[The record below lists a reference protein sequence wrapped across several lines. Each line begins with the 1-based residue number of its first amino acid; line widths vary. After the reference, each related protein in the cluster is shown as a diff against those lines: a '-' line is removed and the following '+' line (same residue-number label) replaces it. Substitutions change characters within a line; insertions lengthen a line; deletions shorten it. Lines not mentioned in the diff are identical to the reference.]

1 MVRINWAGQTGK
13 KTTYNGESKIVL
25 SPTFRIENPD
35 FTKGQLIL
43 KCLFGVIILTTIAT
57 KIL

>member
-13 KTTYNGESKIVL
+13 KTRYNGESKIVL
-25 SPTFRIENPD
+25 SPTFRIENLD
-35 FTKGQLIL
+35 LIKGQLIS
-43 KCLFGVIILTTIAT
+43 KYHFGVIVLTTITT